1 MVKIHNQE
9 EIEIMTEGG
18 QKLAEVMLGLKNF
31 LQVGVT
37 YHEIEMETRRLI
49 QEIGAT
55 SGTIGYQTQKS
66 DPPFPCATCISVNNQ
81 VAHGI
86 GYKNKTLVQE
96 GDLVSL
102 DVIIVWKGMFIDNC
116 RSYIV
121 GESTTERE
129 RLVQCS
135 YESTRAAIKAAVI
148 GNTTNDIGVAAERVA
163 TSYGFKTV
171 KELGGH
177 GVGENIHMDP
187 FVPSFGGSGYA
198 TPLEEGMILAIEPIV
213 SAGDWRIKLLDDG
226 WTFVTKDGSDTSQ
239 FEETVLITKDGPV
252 SLTKDL

>member
-1 MVKIHNQE
+1 MVKIYNQE

-66 DPPFPCATCISVNNQ
+66 DPPFPCATCISVNSQ

-86 GYKNKTLVQE
+86 GYKNETLVQE

-121 GESTTERE
+121 GESTIERE
-129 RLVQCS
+129 RL
-135 YESTRAAIKAAVI
+135 A
-148 GNTTNDIGVAAERVA
+148 
-163 TSYGFKTV
+163 V

-177 GVGENIHMDP
+177 GVGEKIHMEP

-198 TPLEEGMILAIEPIV
+198 TPLKEGMILAIEPIIT
-213 SAGDWRIKLLDDG
+213 AGDWRIKLLDDG